1 MPGMKEKVIKILNEF
16 TYNPV
21 DATDKLSDIGLD
33 SLDMIEVV
41 TEIEMELGVFMTDEQ
56 AEDYLTNKTVQELI
70 DFVEKEA

>member
-41 TEIEMELGVFMTDEQ
+41 MEIEMELGVIMSDEQ
-56 AEDYLTNKTVQELI
+56 AEEFFANKTVQDLI